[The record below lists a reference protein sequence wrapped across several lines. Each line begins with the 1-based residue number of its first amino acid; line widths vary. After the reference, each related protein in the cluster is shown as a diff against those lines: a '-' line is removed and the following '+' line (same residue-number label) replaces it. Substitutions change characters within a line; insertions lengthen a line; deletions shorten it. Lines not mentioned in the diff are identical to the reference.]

1 MQNFNKTHPE
11 LKSGEVFHCNSIKRD
26 FEALIFKTKRMGEIS
41 FTRDGK
47 VLSINHSPW
56 NKSLFPV
63 FVNSKEVANFTD
75 IPQNFKE
82 GDSVI
87 FYNSEV
93 LLRGTIKEEHKLLWI
108 IEDFDGCEYTLEK
121 ETVITNCLVPNYLK
135 PYDEETY
142 NLMKFKM
149 EESQNLI
156 LSCNNLWKS
165 LR

>member
-11 LKSGEVFHCNSIKRD
+11 LKTGEVFLENAIKRD
-26 FEALIFKTKRMGEIS
+26 FDKVALKTKRMGE
-41 FTRDGK
+41 TAYARDGENLAK
-47 VLSINHSPW
+47 NHSFW
-56 NKSLFPV
+56 NKSLLPV
-63 FVNSKEVANFTD
+63 FANAKEIANFTD

-108 IEDFDGCEYTLEK
+108 IEDFDGCEYILEK
-121 ETVITNCLVPNYLK
+121 ETVISNCLVPNYLK
-135 PYDEETY
+135 PFDEETY
-142 NLMKFKM
+142 NLMKLKM
-149 EESQNLI
+149 EESQFLI